1 MKFQLYSK
9 LYQEALT
16 YDDVD
21 MYIGE
26 RGWQE
31 WMDDYGEDNVQQIT
45 SILKSIFN
53 LAHSTI
59 KEMRETHKLGRAE
72 FCRRYFKKLRTVEN
86 WDAGIVDTPE
96 DQKMMIGYSFFIED
110 MKRNI

>member
-31 WMDDYGEDNVQQIT
+31 WMDDYGEDNVQLIT

-53 LAHSTI
+53 L
-59 KEMRETHKLGRAE
+59 E
-72 FCRRYFKKLRTVEN
+72 
-86 WDAGIVDTPE
+86 
-96 DQKMMIGYSFFIED
+96 
-110 MKRNI
+110 